1 MNPSSQHATKK
12 PSSSLNISTTE
23 HEHANG
29 IMDRLSAAFRSQTS
43 LADTATRSNSHS
55 TASSKP
61 PGLRKRSSGS
71 FSHHYRPASS
81 STQDSIETTTS
92 RRRDSNGINY
102 SNFISAMTDYQQN
115 KGDQDPPL
123 FTISNSSSHNTLLA
137 PSSPNKTAATATMTT
152 PTLGSSSNNGNSSSS
167 NNNRGRI
174 TKRLS
179 ATFNNNNSSSNI
191 NMTNTPIHHNP
202 HGNSTNASK
211 VSKAMKD
218 TKPIEPAE
226 LGHLLQQ
233 QDAIHPLLIDMRPLE
248 AFEKSH
254 IRDSININVPTLL
267 VKRYRRGVVSNF
279 NLESFITT
287 PEGTDLYREWLK
299 RYQLEDIQ
307 FLPHHAQCVLY
318 DDQMINDASAAWIL
332 MGVLAQ
338 NTNCSVQWLHHGYE
352 GFNHW
357 DFTHTYQQGTLHPRS
372 AAVSHS
378 PPVPLPSTSKNQL
391 FTNKLKMP
399 MPMVSRSATTL
410 SHKNNMHHN
419 APSSNVQR
427 RASLFSL
434 DTTSMRKGNSSSS
447 NMPSTSA
454 FRQRSSGNHSHA
466 MASITEPSTANN
478 LFSPEEDVFHTPLEQ
493 MPTSDDQ
500 QPMMTALGDLTPKT
514 ENEYDFVIS
523 EIIPHFL
530 YLGPE
535 IVTTDQVSGLR
546 QRSIKRVLNMAEEC
560 DDDVPGLKENFAYQK
575 IAARDTVEM
584 QNVQGTLKKAVQV
597 IDDSKKHHEPIYV
610 HCKAGKSRSAAAIL
624 AYLVISENWTL
635 KKAYRHIVKARP
647 NISPNIG
654 FVAELMKMEE
664 GVHGQVSNFAGTDWH
679 LADSTNPPSP
689 DTQKEMGRLEK
700 AWKRGR
706 SSSNARSRS
715 TSSVSNSSSRVPFPT
730 SITQA
735 QQSQPPPPPPPSH
748 GEFK

>member
-1 MNPSSQHATKK
+1 MNPSSHSTKK
-12 PSSSLNISTTE
+12 PTSSSNINTE
-23 HEHANG
+23 HENSNG

-43 LADTATRSNSHS
+43 LADTGSTSSSSSSSN
-55 TASSKP
+55 TSKP
-61 PGLRKRSSGS
+61 PSLRKRSSGS
-71 FSHHYRPASS
+71 FSHLYRPTS
-81 STQDSIETTTS
+81 STQDSIETAS

-123 FTISNSSSHNTLLA
+123 FTISNSSSALLA
-137 PSSPNKTAATATMTT
+137 PSSPNNTAATATTT
-152 PTLGSSSNNGNSSSS
+152 PTLN

-174 TKRLS
+174 AKRLS
-179 ATFNNNNSSSNI
+179 ATFNNNNI
-191 NMTNTPIHHNP
+191 NTPIHHNP

-233 QDAIHPLLIDMRPLE
+233 QDTIHPLLIDMRPLE

-254 IRDSININVPTLL
+254 ICDSININVPTLL

-287 PEGTDLYREWLK
+287 PEGTDLYRAWLK
-299 RYQLEDIQ
+299 RYQLDDIQ
-307 FLPHHAQCVLY
+307 FLPQHAQCILY

-332 MGVLAQ
+332 MGVLVQ
-338 NTNCSVQWLHHGYE
+338 NTNCTVKWLHHGYE
-352 GFNHW
+352 GFSHW
-357 DFTHTYQQGTLHPRS
+357 DFTHTYQQGTLHHRS
-372 AAVSHS
+372 AVSNS
-378 PPVPLPSTSKNQL
+378 PPVPLPSTSKSQL
-391 FTNKLKMP
+391 FTSKLKMP
-399 MPMVSRSATTL
+399 VPMVSRSATTL
-410 SHKNNMHHN
+410 SHKNSMHHN
-419 APSSNVQR
+419 VPNSNVQR

-434 DTTSMRKGNSSSS
+434 DTTSMRKGNHSSGIA
-447 NMPSTSA
+447 STSA
-454 FRQRSSGNHSHA
+454 FRQCNSGNHHTMS
-466 MASITEPSTANN
+466 SITEPTTANN
-478 LFSPEEDVFHTPLEQ
+478 LFSPEEDAFHTPLEQ
-493 MPTSDDQ
+493 LPTSDDQ

-523 EIIPHFL
+523 EIIPNFL

-664 GVHGQVSNFAGTDWH
+664 VVHGQVSNFAGTDWH
-679 LADSTNPPSP
+679 LADLTNPPSP

-706 SSSNARSRS
+706 ASSNARSRS
-715 TSSVSNSSSRVPFPT
+715 TSSVSNSRVPFPT
-730 SITQA
+730 STSQV
-735 QQSQPPPPPPPSH
+735 QQQQQQQQPPSH

>member
-1 MNPSSQHATKK
+1 MNPPAHSTKK
-12 PSSSLNISTTE
+12 PSSPLNITTE
-23 HEHANG
+23 HENSNG

-43 LADTATRSNSHS
+43 LADTRSSTSSNSS
-55 TASSKP
+55 RPT
-61 PGLRKRSSGS
+61 GLRKRSSGS

-81 STQDSIETTTS
+81 TQDSIETTS
-92 RRRDSNGINY
+92 KRRDSNGINY

-123 FTISNSSSHNTLLA
+123 FTISNGSNALLA
-137 PSSPNKTAATATMTT
+137 PSSPNSTVATTNMTT
-152 PTLGSSSNNGNSSSS
+152 PTLNS
-167 NNNRGRI
+167 NNRGRI
-174 TKRLS
+174 AKRLS
-179 ATFNNNNSSSNI
+179 ATFNNNSI
-191 NMTNTPIHHNP
+191 TNTPIHHNP

-211 VSKAMKD
+211 VSKVMKD

-233 QDAIHPLLIDMRPLE
+233 QDTVPPLLIDMRPLE
-248 AFEKSH
+248 VFEKSH
-254 IRDSININVPTLL
+254 IRNSININVPTLL

-287 PEGTDLYREWLK
+287 PEGTDLYRAWLK

-307 FLPHHAQCVLY
+307 FLPQHAQCILY
-318 DDQMINDASAAWIL
+318 DDQMIDDASATWIL

-357 DFTHTYQQGTLHPRS
+357 DFTHTYQQGTLHLRS
-372 AAVSHS
+372 ALSNS
-378 PPVPLPSTSKNQL
+378 PPVPLPSTSKSQL

-399 MPMVSRSATTL
+399 IPMVSRSATTL

-419 APSSNVQR
+419 VSNSNVQR

-434 DTTSMRKGNSSSS
+434 DTTSMRKGHNNSIA
-447 NMPSTSA
+447 STNA
-454 FRQRSSGNHSHA
+454 FRQRNSGSHPT
-466 MASITEPSTANN
+466 MSSITEPTTANN

-493 MPTSDDQ
+493 LPTSDDQ
-500 QPMMTALGDLTPKT
+500 HPMMTALGDLTPKT

-523 EIIPHFL
+523 EIIPNFL

-535 IVTTDQVSGLR
+535 IVTADQVSGLR

-597 IDDSKKHHEPIYV
+597 IGKRVLFKNALTCVLTRRKIDDSKKHHEPIYV

-635 KKAYRHIVKARP
+635 KKAYRHIAKARP

-679 LADSTNPPSP
+679 LADLTNPPSP

-706 SSSNARSRS
+706 SSSNVRSRS
-715 TSSVSNSSSRVPFPT
+715 TSSVSNSRVPFPT
-730 SITQA
+730 STSQG
-735 QQSQPPPPPPPSH
+735 QQQQPPPPPPH

>member
-1 MNPSSQHATKK
+1 MCVRGDAEVSGREVLNRLHLASLLSLSLLFLSHTIYTCCVRVSLLASYKYLFFSVSLARSLFLASLLSFPTMNPSSQPTKK
-12 PSSSLNISTTE
+12 PSSSLNINTE
-23 HEHANG
+23 HEHADG

-43 LADTATRSNSHS
+43 LADTRNSSSSTHS
-55 TASSKP
+55 KS

-71 FSHHYRPASS
+71 FSHHYRPA
-81 STQDSIETTTS
+81 QDSIETTS

-115 KGDQDPPL
+115 KGDQDAPL
-123 FTISNSSSHNTLLA
+123 FTISSSNASSSPTTTTN
-137 PSSPNKTAATATMTT
+137 TAATAT
-152 PTLGSSSNNGNSSSS
+152 PALNS
-167 NNNRGRI
+167 NRGRI
-174 TKRLS
+174 AKRSS
-179 ATFNNNNSSSNI
+179 ATFSSSTN
-191 NMTNTPIHHNP
+191 NTPIHHNP
-202 HGNSTNASK
+202 HGNSTNAAK

-233 QDAIHPLLIDMRPLE
+233 HDVIHPLLIDMRPLE

-287 PEGTDLYREWLK
+287 PEGTDLYRAWLK

-307 FLPHHAQCVLY
+307 FLPQQAQCILY
-318 DDQMINDASAAWIL
+318 DDQMINDASATWIL
-332 MGVLAQ
+332 MGVLVQ
-338 NTNCSVQWLHHGYE
+338 NTHCSVQWLHHGYE

-357 DFTHTYQQGTLHPRS
+357 DFTHTYQQGTLHHRS
-372 AAVSHS
+372 APSHS
-378 PPVPLPSTSKNQL
+378 PPVPLPSTSKSQL

-410 SHKNNMHHN
+410 SHKNNMQHN
-419 APSSNVQR
+419 VSNSNVQR

-434 DTTSMRKGNSSSS
+434 DTTSMRKGNNTGIASSSG
-447 NMPSTSA
+447 
-454 FRQRSSGNHSHA
+454 FRQRNPPTMS
-466 MASITEPSTANN
+466 SITEPPPPTTANN

-493 MPTSDDQ
+493 MPTSDD

-523 EIIPHFL
+523 EIIPNFL

-597 IDDSKKHHEPIYV
+597 I
-610 HCKAGKSRSAAAIL
+610 GKLR
-624 AYLVISENWTL
+624 
-635 KKAYRHIVKARP
+635 R
-647 NISPNIG
+647 
-654 FVAELMKMEE
+654 ELLDR
-664 GVHGQVSNFAGTDWH
+664 VS
-679 LADSTNPPSP
+679 
-689 DTQKEMGRLEK
+689 
-700 AWKRGR
+700 
-706 SSSNARSRS
+706 
-715 TSSVSNSSSRVPFPT
+715 FPRT
-730 SITQA
+730 Y
-735 QQSQPPPPPPPSH
+735 
-748 GEFK
+748 